1 MKKKDLDKLK
11 SFVRHF
17 AITAVAVYTVNPDAD
32 WKAVIAGA
40 IAGVVGPAIRAVDK
54 NDPAFGKVAD
64 WVETQIKDI
73 AKKPAKKT
81 VKKKA

>member
-1 MKKKDLDKLK
+1 MDKKTLDKVK

-40 IAGVVGPAIRAVDK
+40 VAGVVGPAIRAIDK

-64 WVETQIKDI
+64 WSETAIKDL
-73 AKKPAKKT
+73 AKKPAKKAS
-81 VKKKA
+81 KKKA

>member
-40 IAGVVGPAIRAVDK
+40 VAGVVGPAIRAVDK
-54 NDPAFGKVAD
+54 NDPAFGKVAT
-64 WVETQIKDI
+64 WAEAEIKKV
-73 AKKPAKKT
+73 AKKSP
-81 VKKKA
+81 KKK

>member
-1 MKKKDLDKLK
+1 MNKKDLDKLK

-40 IAGVVGPAIRAVDK
+40 VAGIVGPAIRAVDK
-54 NDPAFGKVAD
+54 NDPAFGRVAD
-64 WVETQIKDI
+64 WVEKEIK
-73 AKKPAKKT
+73 KLPAKTK
-81 VKKKA
+81 KKKA

>member
-1 MKKKDLDKLK
+1 MKKQDLDKLK

-32 WKAVIAGA
+32 WKAVLAGA

-54 NDPAFGKVAD
+54 NDPAFGKVAS
-64 WVETQIKDI
+64 WAEAEIKKV
-73 AKKPAKKT
+73 AKKAP
-81 VKKKA
+81 KKK

>member
-32 WKAVIAGA
+32 WKAVLAGA

-54 NDPAFGKVAD
+54 NDPAFGRVAEWAETEIKKVA
-64 WVETQIKDI
+64 KRS
-73 AKKPAKKT
+73 
-81 VKKKA
+81 KKKA

>member
-54 NDPAFGKVAD
+54 NDPAFGKVAT
-64 WVETQIKDI
+64 WVETEIKKT
-73 AKKPAKKT
+73 AKKAP
-81 VKKKA
+81 KKKA